1 MSEIDYMKSVFKNA
15 EMKYKDIIDMEYSK
29 STNRPQMSLH
39 DRAAQFAPFAALT
52 GHEEAIEETARLTE
66 EKIILDEA
74 AKEVISRKLYE
85 VSQNIEKR
93 WSVAITYFKAD
104 RLKNGGVY
112 LTDVGIIKKIDEVN
126 KVVIM
131 DNGMKIEIDG
141 IVGVEI
147 GKAH

>member
-1 MSEIDYMKSVFKNA
+1 VSEIDYMKNVFKNA
-15 EMKYKDIIDMEYSK
+15 QEKYKDIIDMEYSK
-29 STNRPQMSLH
+29 SANRPQMSLH

-74 AKEVISRKLYE
+74 AKEIIDRKLYE
-85 VSQNIEKR
+85 ISQNIEKR
-93 WSVAITYFKAD
+93 WSVALTYFKAD
-104 RLKNGGVY
+104 RLKSGGVY
-112 LTDVGIIKKIDEVN
+112 LTDVGVVKKIDEVA

-131 DNGMKIEIDG
+131 DNGMRIEIDG